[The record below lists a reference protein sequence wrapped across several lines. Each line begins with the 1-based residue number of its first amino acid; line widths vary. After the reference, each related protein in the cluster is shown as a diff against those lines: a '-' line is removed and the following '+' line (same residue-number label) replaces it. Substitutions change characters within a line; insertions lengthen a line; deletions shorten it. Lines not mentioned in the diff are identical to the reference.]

1 MAGTPRSIRI
11 EDDIYSALIQ
21 CVAARRAR
29 GEEIDI
35 TKLINEC
42 LRLQMPIYI
51 WDRINNRIDKLE
63 QQVQN
68 LEAQLESD
76 RDYGIEQKYR

>member
-11 EDDIYSALIQ
+11 EEDIYSALIQ

-29 GEEIDI
+29 GEDIDI

-42 LRLQMPIYI
+42 LRLQMPIHI
-51 WDRINNRIDKLE
+51 WDKISDRITKLE
-63 QQVQN
+63 QQVQDIKAR
-68 LEAQLESD
+68 LDQSD
-76 RDYGIEQKYR
+76 R